1 MIVDSKGNLFENRRK
16 EGNDRRKDLNNTTG
30 GRRKEGNDRRKT
42 PSGERIRK
50 SKSNKK

>member
-1 MIVDSKGNLFENRRK
+1 MIVDSKGNLFEN
-16 EGNDRRKDLNNTTG
+16 
-30 GRRKEGNDRRKT
+30 RRKEGNDRRKT